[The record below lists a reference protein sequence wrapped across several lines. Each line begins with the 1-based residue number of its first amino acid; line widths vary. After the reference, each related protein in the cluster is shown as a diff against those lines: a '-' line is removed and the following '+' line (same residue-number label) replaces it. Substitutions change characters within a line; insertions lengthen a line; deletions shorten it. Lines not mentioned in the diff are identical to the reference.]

1 MVDELPRLQQ
11 DTAPDS
17 YTAQQMDL
25 EIQRVARE
33 LYKAFS
39 GQNTEFKE
47 VRKSIENHILISFL
61 KAKDQIVIDE
71 LTTHTDTG
79 RQELIHPY
87 KTLYGRD
94 LNSVLKDN
102 LGDSWEEA
110 CATLMAEMRMYEL
123 ECLRRRMEDE
133 AAAMAA
139 REAHEIAENN
149 SMLSSIKSPTSVRS
163 ARSSG
168 SKGSGSKSSKK
179 KNGTAKMK
187 IEDMLDECATEE
199 ETFSGHSCLLITWKT
214 NPEVEKFKEL
224 YMDKEIKTHKRKNKT
239 PVDPGDLVS
248 EKSLNRVYK
257 ILGRVSSTIM
267 INSEECS
274 IPDLPDFF

>member
-1 MVDELPRLQQ
+1 MYSQ
-11 DTAPDS
+11 
-17 YTAQQMDL
+17 
-25 EIQRVARE
+25 
-33 LYKAFS
+33 
-39 GQNTEFKE
+39 
-47 VRKSIENHILISFL
+47 
-61 KAKDQIVIDE
+61 AKDQIVIDE

-163 ARSSG
+163 ARSAG

-187 IEDMLDECATEE
+187 IEDMLDECAAEE

-257 ILGRVSSTIM
+257 ILGRVSATKYYKKSGIH
-267 INSEECS
+267 
-274 IPDLPDFF
+274 FFMDCPQT

>member
-1 MVDELPRLQQ
+1 MTSCLDCSRTPPLTATRLSRW
-11 DTAPDS
+11 TWRS
-17 YTAQQMDL
+17 SEWL
-25 EIQRVARE
+25 ESSTKPSLGRILNSRRYVRSACE
-33 LYKAFS
+33 GHNLILY
-39 GQNTEFKE
+39 
-47 VRKSIENHILISFL
+47 L

-149 SMLSSIKSPTSVRS
+149 SMLSSIKSPTSMRS

-257 ILGRVSSTIM
+257 ILGRVSSILFTIF
-267 INSEECS
+267 S
-274 IPDLPDFF
+274 DFIIC

>member
-1 MVDELPRLQQ
+1 
-11 DTAPDS
+11 
-17 YTAQQMDL
+17 
-25 EIQRVARE
+25 
-33 LYKAFS
+33 
-39 GQNTEFKE
+39 
-47 VRKSIENHILISFL
+47 
-61 KAKDQIVIDE
+61 
-71 LTTHTDTG
+71 
-79 RQELIHPY
+79 
-87 KTLYGRD
+87 
-94 LNSVLKDN
+94 
-102 LGDSWEEA
+102 
-110 CATLMAEMRMYEL
+110 
-123 ECLRRRMEDE
+123 MEDE
-133 AAAMAA
+133 AVAMAA

-224 YMDKEIKTHKRKNKT
+224 YMEKEIKTHKRKNKT

-257 ILGRVSSTIM
+257 ILGRVSSNL
-267 INSEECS
+267 INSEESS
-274 IPDLPDFF
+274 IRDLPDYSDSIFRIVLKMIERVSSVCELFTTRSLANVLIFGCIWQEQIIPEVKAHICKYLCPKASQKKIG

>member
-1 MVDELPRLQQ
+1 M
-11 DTAPDS
+11 
-17 YTAQQMDL
+17 
-25 EIQRVARE
+25 
-33 LYKAFS
+33 
-39 GQNTEFKE
+39 
-47 VRKSIENHILISFL
+47 

-149 SMLSSIKSPTSVRS
+149 SMLSSIKSPTSMRS

-224 YMDKEIKTHKRKNKT
+224 YMEKEIKTHKRKNKT

-257 ILGRVSSTIM
+257 ILGRVSNNST
-267 INSEECS
+267 NSK
-274 IPDLPDFF
+274 DLQQKSFVRLCLIFLKPSPT